1 MTNNILRSRFA
12 PSPTGFLHVGNARSA
27 VLNWAYI
34 KNMGGEFILRID
46 DTDKE
51 RSKKEYEQNIKN
63 DLAWLGISWDKTF
76 NQSDRRNIY
85 DKKIKE
91 LKDKKRIYPCF
102 ESLEELALKKKSQL
116 TSGKPPI
123 YDRSSLKL
131 SDKEIDQLLK
141 SGKKPHWRF
150 KLNDTKIEWNDFVKG
165 NVSFESKNLSDPVL
179 IREDGTLLYHLP
191 SVVDDIEERITNII
205 RGEDHI
211 TNTAFHIQIFEA
223 LDSKVPSFGHH
234 TFLTD
239 NEGKGFGKRLGSLS
253 IKKLKDDGFENIT
266 ILNYLL
272 SIGTSVNLTKETQK
286 NLLIRNFNI
295 KNLSSSSP
303 KFSIDTLRLLN
314 KDILQ
319 KFTFVDVRNKF
330 INQDIYDVD
339 ENFWIFIKYNIEFF
353 YECLEWRDIVF
364 STIAY
369 NSENTDLLKE
379 AALLLPNDPFNINTW
394 DEWILLIKNK
404 TGLNGKDLFMP
415 LRKALTGKEKG
426 PELKYLL
433 PLLTKENILKKFDII
448 T

>member
-1 MTNNILRSRFA
+1 MLRSRFA
-12 PSPTGFLHVGNARSA
+12 PSPTGLLHIGNARSA

-34 KNMGGEFILRID
+34 KNKGGEFILRID

-51 RSKKEYEQNIKN
+51 RSKKKYENDIKK
-63 DLAWLGISWDKTF
+63 DLSWLGISWNKTF
-76 NQSDRRNIY
+76 NQSDRQNIY
-85 DKKIKE
+85 DKKIQE

-102 ESLEELALKKKSQL
+102 ETQEELSLKKKSQL

-131 SDKEIDQLLK
+131 TNKEIDELLK

-150 KLNDTKIEWNDFVKG
+150 KLHDSTIQWNDIIKG
-165 NVSFESKNLSDPVL
+165 KIAFESKNLSDPVL
-179 IREDGTLLYHLP
+179 IRENGSLLYHLP
-191 SVVDDIEERITNII
+191 SVIDDIEEEITNII

-223 LDSKVPSFGHH
+223 FDSKIPSFGHH

-239 NEGKGFGKRLGSLS
+239 NQGKGFGKRLGSLS
-253 IKKLKDDGFENIT
+253 IQKMKEDGFENIT

-272 SIGTSVNLTKETQK
+272 SIGSSINLTKEI
-286 NLLIRNFNI
+286 LIDSLI
-295 KNLSSSSP
+295 KNFDIKSLSSSSP
-303 KFSIDTLRLLN
+303 KFSIDVLRFLN
-314 KDILQ
+314 KNILQ
-319 KFTFVDVRNKF
+319 KYNFLDVKNKF
-330 INQDIYDVD
+330 NESGINDVD
-339 ENFWIFIKYNIEFF
+339 ENFWLFIHNNIEFF
-353 YECLEWRDIVF
+353 HECLEWRNIIF
-364 STIAY
+364 STSSY
-369 NSENTDLLKE
+369 NFDNPEFLKE
-379 AALLLPNDPFNINTW
+379 AALLLPDDPFTINTW

-404 TGLNGKDLFMP
+404 TGLKGKDLFMP

-433 PLLTKENILKKFDII
+433 PLLTKEKIVKKFNII